1 MKKVVSIIIP
11 VYNVE
16 EFIFKTVKSVMNQD
30 YKDIEIILVDDGS
43 PDNSA
48 KIIDELAKRDDR
60 IVCVHK
66 DNGGVSSARNVG
78 LRMAS
83 GEYVTFID
91 GDDWV
96 EPNYISYL
104 LNLVESNNCQIGM
117 NKNNYSD
124 YNINSSEKEY
134 VVSAEKAI
142 EWIYL
147 GDIFVAVWNK
157 IYSMSFLRKNNILFD
172 EKI

>member
-1 MKKVVSIIIP
+1 MEKVVSVIIP

-16 EFIFKTVKSVMNQD
+16 EFIFKTVKSVMDQD
-30 YKDIEIILVDDGS
+30 YKNIEIILVDDGS

-48 KIIDELAKRDDR
+48 KIIDELAKKDDR
-60 IVCVHK
+60 IIYVHK

-96 EPNYISYL
+96 EPNYISIL
-104 LNLVESNNCQIGM
+104 WKV
-117 NKNNYSD
+117 
-124 YNINSSEKEY
+124 INVK
-134 VVSAEKAI
+134 
-142 EWIYL
+142 
-147 GDIFVAVWNK
+147 
-157 IYSMSFLRKNNILFD
+157 
-172 EKI
+172 

>member
-91 GDDWV
+91 GDV
-96 EPNYISYL
+96 
-104 LNLVESNNCQIGM
+104 G
-117 NKNNYSD
+117 
-124 YNINSSEKEY
+124 
-134 VVSAEKAI
+134 
-142 EWIYL
+142 
-147 GDIFVAVWNK
+147 
-157 IYSMSFLRKNNILFD
+157 
-172 EKI
+172 

>member
-91 GDDWV
+91 GDDCC
-96 EPNYISYL
+96 L
-104 LNLVESNNCQIGM
+104 LYTSP
-117 NKNNYSD
+117 SPRD
-124 YNINSSEKEY
+124 
-134 VVSAEKAI
+134 
-142 EWIYL
+142 
-147 GDIFVAVWNK
+147 
-157 IYSMSFLRKNNILFD
+157 
-172 EKI
+172 

>member
-60 IVCVHK
+60 IVCVH
-66 DNGGVSSARNVG
+66 
-78 LRMAS
+78 
-83 GEYVTFID
+83 T
-91 GDDWV
+91 
-96 EPNYISYL
+96 
-104 LNLVESNNCQIGM
+104 LNL
-117 NKNNYSD
+117 
-124 YNINSSEKEY
+124 
-134 VVSAEKAI
+134 
-142 EWIYL
+142 
-147 GDIFVAVWNK
+147 
-157 IYSMSFLRKNNILFD
+157 
-172 EKI
+172 